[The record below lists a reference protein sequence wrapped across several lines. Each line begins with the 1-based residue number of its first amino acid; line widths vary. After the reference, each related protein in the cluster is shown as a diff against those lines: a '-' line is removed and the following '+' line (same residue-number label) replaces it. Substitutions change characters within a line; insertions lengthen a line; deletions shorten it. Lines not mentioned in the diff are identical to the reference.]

1 MLWYNPI
8 LTQTD
13 LNSRIIFGQ
22 TPESE
27 VLEFKRELVLSKI
40 NGPQGSTN
48 SPAKSVD
55 DNARE
60 FARDIAS
67 FANSRGGT
75 IVIGVDEGATTTGQP
90 KAARAFVPVNDVT
103 ATLQK
108 IRGDMV
114 TKYLVPS
121 TLDFTVSPISLA
133 TGDTVLAVNIPPFV
147 GGIVAVWHS
156 NNKRCVEYPYR
167 TSFGKDYFNP
177 TQAAE
182 RIMDAGRSMEI
193 RFRHLCNTVGVNNPS
208 QRTSVTV
215 RLHTA
220 VHLGR
225 EMDRFEQ
232 RLHWKSIHEQTGKFP
247 LSEDKVKYPPVWDP
261 QSQLSCK
268 IIDRVRSLH
277 EMQFEF
283 VVPDGGRS
291 ISIPYSAILDAWDF
305 NGAEIG
311 LMLKY
316 PIRIPIH
323 GHAYLDPS

>member
-193 RFRHLCNTVGVNNPS
+193 RFRHLQTGSTSC
-208 QRTSVTV
+208 QRDQLFAFTTGSSRT
-215 RLHTA
+215 
-220 VHLGR
+220 
-225 EMDRFEQ
+225 EYESFEQ
-232 RLHWKSIHEQTGKFP
+232 RSLILEPRSSPMKTMSTMQT
-247 LSEDKVKYPPVWDP
+247 VWD
-261 QSQLSCK
+261 SQA
-268 IIDRVRSLH
+268 SL
-277 EMQFEF
+277 
-283 VVPDGGRS
+283 
-291 ISIPYSAILDAWDF
+291 
-305 NGAEIG
+305 
-311 LMLKY
+311 
-316 PIRIPIH
+316 
-323 GHAYLDPS
+323 